1 MILCKTTARNTP
13 SLALRCVQRQ
23 FTSSS
28 PAPKASQEETPPLLE
43 LRDACLGFP
52 GSVNHL
58 TSSIDLTIH
67 PPLLGGHALLGRNGT
82 GKSLLGQTIV
92 LEGDP
97 EYLKKGDFVVH
108 DSRWHSRAIAHV
120 SFNSHKELVREGGS
134 TYKAIAEGGSLSK
147 AAQFLVVRFGLYPL
161 LRRDVETLSTGE
173 MRKVLLVRALANRP
187 KLLILDNAFDGLD
200 VASREILKELVQKTI
215 SGFTQDILVQG
226 VNSSATAHTQ
236 ILMMTH
242 RPEELVDEIEVISW
256 LGLDRRLRTERRQG
270 RSGVELMRLAS
281 EKEDDIHLQIEK
293 SFNWECDSLPSVPT
307 VKSWWGRNREEGHH
321 LDKVSDSS
329 LVHACDLSINRGDVT
344 LLRNLHWTI
353 KEGQRWLIGG
363 GNGAG
368 KSTLSRL
375 LANHDPSCSEAL
387 QVLPGTRVGW
397 VSTESHLQF
406 AVSNDLAKDVLMA
419 QATSFEEAEAVA
431 DWLDLKHYLVKPFK
445 DLSQGQQKLV
455 LVAAAL
461 ASRPNLLVLD
471 EPCQGLDMIHRQ
483 RLLTVVDRICQ
494 ATNMS
499 LVYITHH
506 FEELLPS
513 VTHALHLQD
522 RRAVYNGLIG
532 EYSPNDL

>member
-226 VNSSATAHTQ
+226 VNSSAYPLEGTVPYLTVARLGTVRTPCLVEIVD
-236 ILMMTH
+236 ILYS
-242 RPEELVDEIEVISW
+242 R
-256 LGLDRRLRTERRQG
+256 GLL
-270 RSGVELMRLAS
+270 S
-281 EKEDDIHLQIEK
+281 I
-293 SFNWECDSLPSVPT
+293 
-307 VKSWWGRNREEGHH
+307 
-321 LDKVSDSS
+321 S
-329 LVHACDLSINRGDVT
+329 LVFEYTGED
-344 LLRNLHWTI
+344 
-353 KEGQRWLIGG
+353 
-363 GNGAG
+363 
-368 KSTLSRL
+368 
-375 LANHDPSCSEAL
+375 
-387 QVLPGTRVGW
+387 
-397 VSTESHLQF
+397 ES
-406 AVSNDLAKDVLMA
+406 
-419 QATSFEEAEAVA
+419 ATVRTV
-431 DWLDLKHYLVKPFK
+431 HYL
-445 DLSQGQQKLV
+445 QGNT
-455 LVAAAL
+455 
-461 ASRPNLLVLD
+461 RGNW
-471 EPCQGLDMIHRQ
+471 
-483 RLLTVVDRICQ
+483 
-494 ATNMS
+494 
-499 LVYITHH
+499 ITTT
-506 FEELLPS
+506 S
-513 VTHALHLQD
+513 
-522 RRAVYNGLIG
+522 
-532 EYSPNDL
+532 